1 MAVLGERCISL
12 TENAVGNGGYDT
24 NTETARSFRDN
35 MEFCV
40 IVYRKIEKC

>member
-1 MAVLGERCISL
+1 MAERRISL
-12 TENAVGNGGYDT
+12 TENDVENGGYDT

-40 IVYRKIEKC
+40 IVYRKIEK